1 MILSHHIF
9 NNNNNRYYSE
19 NHHIF
24 KKNRPPRVEIPSLL
38 TVPASHQNTH
48 SLLIPETLI
57 SPQTTPNPEQP

>member
-9 NNNNNRYYSE
+9 NNNRYYSE

-24 KKNRPPRVEIPSLL
+24 KKKNRPQLVEIPSLL